1 IGPRSRTLRWRAPH
15 RRDHPR
21 RLADDGVDRGARQER
36 RPPAARPR
44 VVRAGVQWRAH
55 RVAGRRSGQRVIVA
69 RHPRAG
75 TRDDAG
81 DGGEQPGAVAA
92 VRAVGGRCHRLAVRS
107 HLLVVV
113 HQMKTTHL
121 AFGAAVMAAM
131 LATGTASAAD
141 NQIRPYFGATFGGG
155 TTFVD
160 LEKAAGKPNKV
171 VGVSVV
177 TLGEMLGGE
186 VDLGDAPGFFQAGD
200 QHLVLSSRVTTLMG
214 NVVIAAPRKLTEY
227 SLRPYIVGGGGLMR
241 ARIDDYF

>member
-1 IGPRSRTLRWRAPH
+1 
-15 RRDHPR
+15 
-21 RLADDGVDRGARQER
+21 
-36 RPPAARPR
+36 
-44 VVRAGVQWRAH
+44 
-55 RVAGRRSGQRVIVA
+55 
-69 RHPRAG
+69 
-75 TRDDAG
+75 
-81 DGGEQPGAVAA
+81 
-92 VRAVGGRCHRLAVRS
+92 
-107 HLLVVV
+107 
-113 HQMKTTHL
+113 MKTTHL

-131 LATGTASAAD
+131 LTTGTASAAD

-241 ARIDDYF
+241 ARIDDYFGVLKVARVLPGFDVGAGALGFLTKDVGICWDVRRFQSLSRSSAESGVTFGKEKLSFWRASMGLAIRY